1 MDVTIN
7 GKSVGA
13 LASVTG
19 LHTGDTVECITQNKS
34 GMQALMNNY
43 ALIARSHVVRMASGK
58 PAIKITW
65 HDRNGDKLA
74 FDGVEIQRSTNRY
87 SGFKK
92 LFDSKRGKY
101 YNTNIKADR
110 KYYYRV
116 RGYVLFNGEKVYT
129 DWSLK
134 AFRAVGK

>member
-1 MDVTIN
+1 M
-7 GKSVGA
+7 
-13 LASVTG
+13 
-19 LHTGDTVECITQNKS
+19 
-34 GMQALMNNY
+34 
-43 ALIARSHVVRMASGK
+43 
-58 PAIKITW
+58 
-65 HDRNGDKLA
+65 
-74 FDGVEIQRSTNRY
+74 
-87 SGFKK
+87 K